1 MYVTGT
7 YKKLRA
13 ENELNFELFAVI
25 IGVRCINIKNERS
38 RVITLPTTGKK
49 VRHTEEYFNFDLFGN
64 VFEY

>member
-38 RVITLPTTGKK
+38 RVITLPTTEKK